1 MKCPSCSRPVAVAR
15 GTCVY
20 CGTALSDEVR
30 EAAASA
36 AQRVLQTTTLA
47 GLESAAMG
55 RDSERQKR
63 YLVIE
68 TTAQPAE
75 ILAEACGMS
84 VWDARQWQAASRY
97 RLLKVVLE
105 AQVSEPVS
113 ALRAKGLHPFV
124 VHGDVVARARSPIPV
139 ESLDVTAL
147 PLQCTLREDPDG
159 AVLRKAL
166 PEPEIALIISAPIK
180 RERQKEQRSRVRQDT
195 RMEEAWLVHVH
206 LRNESR
212 PWEIDPR
219 RTAYEGPGLASAH
232 MRTLE
237 LVRRLSHVA
246 PFDEAFKNIV
256 PALSPG
262 SDPSTELAGLQSGG
276 VKPRDKEQKTVV
288 LDNVAQFREYSAWRG
303 ALERLVTSEA
313 IASP

>member
-1 MKCPSCSRPVAVAR
+1 MAR

-20 CGTALSDEVR
+20 CGTPLSDEIR

-47 GLESAAMG
+47 GLESAALG
-55 RDSERQKR
+55 RDSDRQKR

-68 TTAQPAE
+68 TAAQPAE
-75 ILAEACGMS
+75 VLAEACGMS
-84 VWDARQWQAASRY
+84 IWDARQWQAASRY
-97 RLLKVVLE
+97 RLLRVTLE
-105 AQVSEPVS
+105 AQVGEPLS
-113 ALRAKGLHPFV
+113 AIRAKGLNPLV
-124 VHGDVVARARSPIPV
+124 LHGDAVARARSPIPV
-139 ESLDVTAL
+139 ESLDVTAF
-147 PLQCTLREDPDG
+147 PFQCTLREDPEG
-159 AVLRKAL
+159 AVSRKAL
-166 PEPEIALIISAPIK
+166 PESEIALVISAPIK

-206 LRNESR
+206 LRSETR

-237 LVRRLSHVA
+237 LVRRLSNVA
-246 PFDEAFKNIV
+246 PLDESFKNIV

-262 SDPSTELAGLQSGG
+262 SDPSNELAGLHAGG
-276 VKPRDKEQKTVV
+276 AKPRDKDQKTVV

-303 ALERLVTSEA
+303 ALERLLTSGSVD
-313 IASP
+313 SP

>member
-1 MKCPSCSRPVAVAR
+1 MAR

-20 CGTALSDEVR
+20 CGAPLPEEVR

-36 AQRVLQTTTLA
+36 AQRALQSTTLA

-55 RDSERQKR
+55 HDHERQKR
-63 YLVIE
+63 YIVVE

-75 ILAEACGMS
+75 VLAEACAMS
-84 VWDARQWQAASRY
+84 VWDARQWQAASRF
-97 RLLKVVLE
+97 RLLRVMPE
-105 AQVSEPVS
+105 AQLSEPLS
-113 ALRAKGLHPFV
+113 DLRAKGLNPLV
-124 VHGDVVARARSPIPV
+124 VSGDAVARARSPIPI
-139 ESLDVTAL
+139 ESIDISAL
-147 PLQCTLREDPDG
+147 PLQCTLREEPEG
-159 AVLRKAL
+159 AVSRKEL

-180 RERQKEQRSRVRQDT
+180 RERQKELRSRIRQDT
-195 RMEEAWLVHVH
+195 RLEEAWLVHVH
-206 LRNESR
+206 FRNESR

-237 LVRRLSHVA
+237 LVRRLSTVA

-262 SDPSTELAGLQSGG
+262 AVPSNELAGLQGG
-276 VKPRDKEQKTVV
+276 GAKARDKEPKTVV
-288 LDNVAQFREYSAWRG
+288 LDNVTQFREYSAWRG
-303 ALERLVTSEA
+303 ALERMVSGGSVA
-313 IASP
+313 GP

>member
-1 MKCPSCSRPVAVAR
+1 MAR

-20 CGTALSDEVR
+20 CGAPLPEDVR

-36 AQRVLQTTTLA
+36 AHRVLQSPTLA

-55 RDSERQKR
+55 HDHERQKR

-75 ILAEACGMS
+75 VLAEACGMS

-97 RLLKVVLE
+97 RLLRVMLE
-105 AQVSEPVS
+105 PQVGEPLA
-113 ALRAKGLHPFV
+113 ALRAKGLQPFV
-124 VHGDVVARARSPIPV
+124 VHGDVVAQARSPIPV
-139 ESLDVTAL
+139 ESIDNSAL
-147 PLQCTLREDPDG
+147 PLHCTVREEPEG
-159 AVLRKAL
+159 VVSRKEL
-166 PEPEIALIISAPIK
+166 SEPEIALIISAPIK
-180 RERQKEQRSRVRQDT
+180 RERQKEQRSRPRQDT
-195 RMEEAWLVHVH
+195 RLDEAWLVHVH
-206 LRNESR
+206 LRHETR

-219 RTAYEGPGLASAH
+219 RTAFEGPGLASAH

-237 LVRRLSHVA
+237 LVRRLSVAA

-262 SDPSTELAGLQSGG
+262 ADPSNELAGLQGSRT
-276 VKPRDKEQKTVV
+276 KPRDKEQKTIV
-288 LDNVAQFREYSAWRG
+288 LDNVTQFREYSAWRG
-303 ALERLVTSEA
+303 ALERMVSGR
-313 IASP
+313 SVSGP

>member
-1 MKCPSCSRPVAVAR
+1 MAR

-20 CGTALSDEVR
+20 CGAPLPEDVR

-36 AQRVLQTTTLA
+36 AQRVLQSATMA

-55 RDSERQKR
+55 NDFERQKR
-63 YLVIE
+63 YLVID
-68 TTAQPAE
+68 TTAQAAE
-75 ILAEACGMS
+75 VLAEACGMS

-97 RLLKVVLE
+97 RLLRVMLE
-105 AQVSEPVS
+105 PQLSEALS
-113 ALRAKGLHPFV
+113 ELRAKGLNPLV
-124 VHGDVVARARSPIPV
+124 VHGDAVARARSPIPI
-139 ESLDVTAL
+139 ESMDISAI
-147 PLQCTLREDPDG
+147 PPQCTLREDAEG
-159 AVLRKAL
+159 TVSRKEL

-180 RERQKEQRSRVRQDT
+180 RERQKESRSRLRQDT
-195 RMEEAWLVHVH
+195 RLEEAWLVHVH
-206 LRNESR
+206 LRHETR

-237 LVRRLSHVA
+237 LVRRLSAVA

-262 SDPSTELAGLQSGG
+262 ADPSNELAGLQGG
-276 VKPRDKEQKTVV
+276 GAKPRDKEPKTVV
-288 LDNVAQFREYSAWRG
+288 LDNVTQFREYSAWRG
-303 ALERLVTSEA
+303 ALERMVSGRSVA
-313 IASP
+313 GP